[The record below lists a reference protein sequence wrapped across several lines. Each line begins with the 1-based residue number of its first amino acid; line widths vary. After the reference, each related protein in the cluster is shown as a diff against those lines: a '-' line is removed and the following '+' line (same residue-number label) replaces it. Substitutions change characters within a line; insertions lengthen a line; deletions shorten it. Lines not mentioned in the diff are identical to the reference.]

1 MSSQSRKIEERGGV
15 LIIFFVAL
23 LAIMEVIN
31 NSFEKKIT
39 DADNNEV
46 SYSDWYNAKSIK
58 QVMKE
63 NERDFLIALLSTGMI
78 DRERSAAMKEK
89 IEKTKQLVIKYEA
102 EKTEIL
108 MGSANIPP
116 SSWAQDLDGEM
127 GKIIGLREWR
137 EKAKTLKETVGKINM
152 GILFLQISVVF
163 GVVCLIIQENPK
175 LQQTF
180 TWLMIGSGFIGIALS
195 LYGYILSL

>member
-1 MSSQSRKIEERGGV
+1 MKPNKKIEERGGV

-23 LAIMEVIN
+23 LAIMKVLN
-31 NSFEKKIT
+31 NSYEKKILN
-39 DADNNEV
+39 ADNNEV

-63 NERDFLIALLSTGMI
+63 NERDFLVALLSTGML
-78 DRERSAAMKEK
+78 DRERTATMKEK
-89 IEKTKQLVIKYEA
+89 IEKTKELIIKYEA

-108 MGSANIPP
+108 MGSTNIPP

-127 GKIIGLREWR
+127 GKIVGLREWR
-137 EKAKTLKETVGKINM
+137 EISRNLKDTVGKINL

-163 GVVCLIIQENPK
+163 GVICLIINDNAK
-175 LQQTF
+175 LQNTF
-180 TWLMIGSGFIGIALS
+180 TWFMMASGAIGIFIS
-195 LYGYILSL
+195 LYGYALSL

>member
-1 MSSQSRKIEERGGV
+1 MPNNRKIEERGGV

-23 LAIMEVIN
+23 LAIMKVIN
-31 NSFEKKIT
+31 SSFEKQII
-39 DADNNEV
+39 DASNNEV

-58 QVMKE
+58 QIMKE
-63 NERDFLIALLSTGMI
+63 SERDYLSALLSTSLLSQEKSS
-78 DRERSAAMKEK
+78 DLRMKVED
-89 IEKTKQLVIKYEA
+89 TKALIFKYEA

-116 SSWAQDLDGEM
+116 SAWVQDLDGEM

-137 EKAKTLKETVGKINM
+137 ETSKQLTETVAKIDL

-163 GVVCLIIQENPK
+163 GVICLIIQENQK

-180 TWLMIGSGFIGIALS
+180 TWLMIGSGTIGILLS
-195 LYGYILSL
+195 LYGYALSL

>member
-1 MSSQSRKIEERGGV
+1 MSKQSKKIEERGGV

-23 LAIMEVIN
+23 LAIMEVLN
-31 NSFEKKIT
+31 NSFEKQIT
-39 DADNNEV
+39 NADNNEV

-63 NERDFLIALLSTGMI
+63 NERDFLAALLSTGLM
-78 DRERSAAMKEK
+78 DRDHSSVLKEK
-89 IEKTKQLVIKYEA
+89 IDKTKELIIKYEA

-127 GKIIGLREWR
+127 GKITGLREWR
-137 EKAKTLKETVGKINM
+137 EISRKLKDTVGKINL

-163 GVVCLIIQENPK
+163 GVVCLIIQENVK
-175 LQQTF
+175 LQKTF
-180 TWLMIGSGFIGIALS
+180 TLLMLAAGIIGIVLS
-195 LYGYILSL
+195 LYGYASSL